1 MNFRPL
7 DERGLTLTEVTIV
20 AAIGTVVLLGM
31 GGFYLQSQA
40 TWIDASA
47 QSLTQR
53 EVTLVTQTIV
63 DSVRTAATAAISN
76 SPDATHHQLD
86 LAKNGSMLSFYRFWW
101 SASDSLV
108 HCGTAPGAS
117 DDHAMMSSPVEQFV
131 VTRSGA
137 MVRVSLRARAETG
150 QRIEYSG
157 TARMRN

>member
-1 MNFRPL
+1 MRLRPL

-47 QSLTQR
+47 QSITQR
-53 EVTLVTQTIV
+53 EVTLVTQVIV
-63 DSVRTAATAAISN
+63 DSVRTSASAVVTN
-76 SPDATHHQLD
+76 SPDPTHHQLD
-86 LAKNGSMLSFYRFWW
+86 LAKHGSVLPFYRFWW

-131 VTRSGA
+131 VSLNGSL
-137 MVRVSLRARAETG
+137 VRVSLRARAETG
-150 QRIEYSG
+150 QRIEFSG